1 MCRFVYYQ
9 GEPIRLGE
17 LLTEPAHSLI
27 HQSFHSHERSEP
39 LNGDGFGVAWYD
51 DADESPA
58 RFRSVSPAWSNMNLL
73 ELSRVTVSRRILAH
87 VRAATPGTGVAE
99 TNCHPFRMPGLAFMH
114 NGDLGGFP
122 LYRRALLEGVSD
134 AAFHAVRGTTDSEH
148 FFALLWD
155 AWTERGAVTGSDA
168 GAPPDGG
175 TERLAGAFE
184 TALARVVELWKASGT
199 RDHIY
204 LNCLVTDGR
213 DALVCR
219 FTTDEPDRADTLYR
233 HMGKRYTCRE
243 GAAELVPCPDDRT
256 SVLVSSE
263 PLTPDEDWQPI
274 GVGDLVLISA
284 DQTVRS
290 RSISLG

>member
-39 LNGDGFGVAWYD
+39 LNGDGFGVGWYVD
-51 DADESPA
+51 GDELLA
-58 RFRSVSPAWSNMNLL
+58 RFRSVSPAWSNMNLR
-73 ELSRVTVSRRILAH
+73 ELSRVTFSPRILAH

-99 TNCHPFRMPGLAFMH
+99 TNCHPFRMPGLSFMH

-134 AAFHAVRGTTDSEH
+134 AAFQAVRGTTDSEH

-155 AWTERGAVTGSDA
+155 AWTEDGDGDGDGSDD
-168 GAPPDGG
+168 GA
-175 TERLAGAFE
+175 ERLARAFE
-184 TALARVVELWKASGT
+184 AALARVVELWKASGT

-204 LNCLVTDGR
+204 LNGLVTDGR
-213 DALVCR
+213 DALACR
-219 FTTDEPDRADTLYR
+219 FTTDKPTRADTLYR
-233 HMGKRYTCRE
+233 HLGKRYRCRD
-243 GAAELVPCPDDRT
+243 GTAELVPCPDDRT

-263 PLTPDEDWQPI
+263 PLTPDEEWQSVT
-274 GVGDLVLISA
+274 VGDLILISP

-290 RSISLG
+290 RQISLG